1 MSRRSLPLL
10 ALLLLGAG
18 GESTRYSTG
27 TPAIAAAF
35 AAKETCSCRFVMERT
50 EAECDEWTRVSPDVA
65 RAKVDL
71 TSKTVKSRAL
81 LFWTARA
88 EWVDAETGCRLV
100 P

>member
-1 MSRRSLPLL
+1 
-10 ALLLLGAG
+10 
-18 GESTRYSTG
+18 
-27 TPAIAAAF
+27 
-35 AAKETCSCRFVMERT
+35 MERT